1 MWELIKIELLKNKYG
16 KKKYILILSSLVMV
30 IIPYIYIMFSREIL
44 DKNFINIY
52 SIFIDINYNLIMPI
66 SVGVFILSNVCNEFK
81 NKSISIFIMSEYSRS
96 KIIIAKYL
104 VLTFIS
110 LSIFILCNFIF
121 IIISYI
127 LSDKSLL
134 IYFNYKVASLY
145 DILIN
150 LLEVNLSA
158 CIYISAVISFCFM
171 LGLCLKKQ
179 GVSILI
185 YIVVI
190 TFISTVFNTLEG
202 TRFILPDLLFTKA
215 SQLRYIGVSGYTY
228 GKIISLLPC
237 ISNIFLF
244 LSISDLVIKNMER
257 VMNIMKN
264 YKTTLILF
272 IIAVLLILC
281 NYIIIINFN
290 YKFINNDI
298 IKNNE
303 EIMDNA
309 EELSNS
315 NIAMLSYDDKID
327 LAYRYYAKEDYTK
340 SKEICEIILES
351 NNTDKKAIN
360 LISSIYQQELN
371 FDKSAEYLEILLPIT
386 SGIDLYYLYNCLSD
400 VYIFSNI
407 DKSIDYLTKGLE
419 LKDKSSFVFS
429 DNEIN
434 YINNKLEYFKKLK
447 ALKDGEDSFEFFKE
461 CLEADMFIDIITKKY
476 LFSKYE
482 DTYSLDYV
490 ENFKKL
496 KAIYE
501 NMNLK

>member
-1 MWELIKIELLKNKYG
+1 
-16 KKKYILILSSLVMV
+16 
-30 IIPYIYIMFSREIL
+30 
-44 DKNFINIY
+44 
-52 SIFIDINYNLIMPI
+52 
-66 SVGVFILSNVCNEFK
+66 
-81 NKSISIFIMSEYSRS
+81 
-96 KIIIAKYL
+96 
-104 VLTFIS
+104 
-110 LSIFILCNFIF
+110 
-121 IIISYI
+121 
-127 LSDKSLL
+127 
-134 IYFNYKVASLY
+134 
-145 DILIN
+145 
-150 LLEVNLSA
+150 
-158 CIYISAVISFCFM
+158 
-171 LGLCLKKQ
+171 
-179 GVSILI
+179 
-185 YIVVI
+185 
-190 TFISTVFNTLEG
+190 
-202 TRFILPDLLFTKA
+202 
-215 SQLRYIGVSGYTY
+215 
-228 GKIISLLPC
+228 
-237 ISNIFLF
+237 
-244 LSISDLVIKNMER
+244 
-257 VMNIMKN
+257 MNIMKN

-340 SKEICEIILES
+340 SKEICKIILES

-490 ENFKKL
+490 ENFIKL

>member
-202 TRFILPDLLFTKA
+202 TRFILPDFLFTKA

-244 LSISDLVIKNMER
+244 LSISDLVIK
-257 VMNIMKN
+257 K
-264 YKTTLILF
+264 
-272 IIAVLLILC
+272 
-281 NYIIIINFN
+281 
-290 YKFINNDI
+290 
-298 IKNNE
+298 
-303 EIMDNA
+303 
-309 EELSNS
+309 
-315 NIAMLSYDDKID
+315 
-327 LAYRYYAKEDYTK
+327 
-340 SKEICEIILES
+340 
-351 NNTDKKAIN
+351 
-360 LISSIYQQELN
+360 YQ
-371 FDKSAEYLEILLPIT
+371 Y
-386 SGIDLYYLYNCLSD
+386 
-400 VYIFSNI
+400 
-407 DKSIDYLTKGLE
+407 
-419 LKDKSSFVFS
+419 
-429 DNEIN
+429 
-434 YINNKLEYFKKLK
+434 
-447 ALKDGEDSFEFFKE
+447 
-461 CLEADMFIDIITKKY
+461 
-476 LFSKYE
+476 
-482 DTYSLDYV
+482 
-490 ENFKKL
+490 
-496 KAIYE
+496 
-501 NMNLK
+501 